1 MKETKNHS
9 ALYLNG
15 DKAKQDL
22 LNLLDE
28 RNSHFHNILVDGEIN
43 IDVPVI
49 DGDNVTS
56 TFKTIKI
63 YGKKMKVSV
72 EEHKIHHATVKL

>member
-1 MKETKNHS
+1 MEKKNNHS
-9 ALYLNG
+9 ALYFNNN
-15 DKAKQDL
+15 KASQDL

-28 RNSHFHNILVDGEIN
+28 RNSHFHNITVDGEIN
-43 IDVPVI
+43 IDIPVI

-63 YGKKMKVSV
+63 SGKKMKVSV
-72 EEHKIHHATVKL
+72 EEHKIHYATFKL